1 MRLEIDSNVPSR
13 VSKVVDLCGDAISS
27 PDIEESLMEK
37 RCGKCDGPLIKKDDG
52 KYACS
57 VCDPPVFS
65 TRDENEIP
73 STSTKI
79 VAPTSSGNMSS
90 PAEPPKFN
98 SNQALDSKSPKELSD
113 NDGGLLPPTTS
124 RPDNDPP
131 VLSPPVSPPP
141 HSQPPIPILAA
152 SLPPTSSPPLAPP
165 VEDQPGVD
173 TVGQATANESVLES
187 TIAENELVLLP
198 DGDGGFIE
206 TSERQTQINYR
217 GAKIALSS
225 MKREEK
231 EATRGLKNFLV
242 VTFCVACLLILIFVL
257 SWLQGSSK

>member
-1 MRLEIDSNVPSR
+1 
-13 VSKVVDLCGDAISS
+13 
-27 PDIEESLMEK
+27 MEK
-37 RCGKCDGPLIKKDDG
+37 RCGKCDGALIKKDDG

-73 STSTKI
+73 STSSKI
-79 VAPTSSGNMSS
+79 VASTSSGTKLS
-90 PAEPPKFN
+90 PAEPPKLN
-98 SNQALDSKSPKELSD
+98 ANQALDSRSPKELSD
-113 NDGGLLPPTTS
+113 NDGGLLPPTAS
-124 RPDNDPP
+124 RPDDAPP

-141 HSQPPIPILAA
+141 VSPPPHSQPPLPIPSA

-165 VEDQPGVD
+165 VEDQPDVD
-173 TVGQATANESVLES
+173 TVGQATANESILES

-225 MKREEK
+225 MKREER
-231 EATRGLKNFLV
+231 ESARGLKNFLV
-242 VTFCVACLLILIFVL
+242 ATFCVVFLLILVFVL

>member
-1 MRLEIDSNVPSR
+1 
-13 VSKVVDLCGDAISS
+13 
-27 PDIEESLMEK
+27 
-37 RCGKCDGPLIKKDDG
+37 
-52 KYACS
+52 
-57 VCDPPVFS
+57 
-65 TRDENEIP
+65 
-73 STSTKI
+73 
-79 VAPTSSGNMSS
+79 MSS

-124 RPDNDPP
+124 RPDDDPP

-206 TSERQTQINYR
+206 TSERQTQII
-217 GAKIALSS
+217 IAAQRL
-225 MKREEK
+225 RCR
-231 EATRGLKNFLV
+231 A
-242 VTFCVACLLILIFVL
+242 
-257 SWLQGSSK
+257 